1 MDHLVDHLFIFEGD
15 GKIKDYHSNYTEY
28 RQQKALQRKNE
39 IKQQKA
45 EKPVYERVR
54 SNKPKATFKEKK
66 EYEQLTADIDAL
78 NQERSDLEAM
88 LSGSKPA
95 TTDEIT
101 KASQRIGEIIA
112 LLDDKEL
119 RWLELDEIVNG

>member
-1 MDHLVDHLFIFEGD
+1 M
-15 GKIKDYHSNYTEY
+15 KKNKK
-28 RQQKALQRKNE
+28 KALQRKNE

-54 SNKPKATFKEKK
+54 SNKPKATFKEKR

-78 NQERSDLEAM
+78 TQERSDLEAM
-88 LSGSKPA
+88 LSGAKPA
-95 TTDEIT
+95 TTEEIT
-101 KASQRIGEIIA
+101 NASQRIGEIIA
-112 LLDDKEL
+112 LLDEKEM